1 MSYFFYIFILFLKM
15 CKFTK
20 FFYYTKFFLI
30 FFSMNK
36 FRLSAHFLQL
46 FYTPYDRNTIAKSL
60 YKRATSS
67 IYSRHKLQKTH
78 HKRSLII
85 KH

>member
-1 MSYFFYIFILFLKM
+1 
-15 CKFTK
+15 
-20 FFYYTKFFLI
+20 
-30 FFSMNK
+30 MNK
-36 FRLSAHFLQL
+36 FRLLAHFLQL
-46 FYTPYDRNTIAKSL
+46 FYTPYDRNTIAKSP

-85 KH
+85 VYIPMVSKECFRFLPYLPLSTRRGTPLLP

>member
-1 MSYFFYIFILFLKM
+1 
-15 CKFTK
+15 
-20 FFYYTKFFLI
+20 
-30 FFSMNK
+30 MNK
-36 FRLSAHFLQL
+36 FRLLAHFLQL
-46 FYTPYDRNTIAKSL
+46 FYTPYDRNTIAKSP

-78 HKRSLII
+78 HKRLLII